1 MVILYPE
8 VVLHKQISTFT
19 ITEIFLRI
27 SNLQHISPKHMSPP
41 WTVKLLKN
49 NKLRKHQVNLIQK
62 QFKIKGVLAPAV
74 HKISI
79 N

>member
-1 MVILYPE
+1 
-8 VVLHKQISTFT
+8 
-19 ITEIFLRI
+19 
-27 SNLQHISPKHMSPP
+27 MSPP

-62 QFKIKGVLAPAV
+62 QFKLKSVLAPAV

-79 N
+79 S